1 MPSPNRS
8 LVDDP
13 ISISR
18 PREPTSNNALQPVG
32 LCRNAGNWRFSRA
45 RLPHRFWLARA
56 ELARGSPLLTGCVH
70 DLFLACSVS
79 KMEAACPCVR
89 VGVRDG
95 HPRACKGSR
104 QAAWRVRPT
113 KGTAPFPARPD
124 VCEPRACLCP
134 VGRSAPVPIPPPRR
148 PRHRLSSPRR
158 HRAHRPAPRRIAGS
172 PLAGW
177 FGASQERRRAEA
189 CTGHWVRLAYTTQ
202 VRFASGMQAA
212 SEPGITQLYVK
223 AQRSLI
229 ATTPGHI
236 Q

>member
-172 PLAGW
+172 PLPVGLALRRNVVG
-177 FGASQERRRAEA
+177 QRRALA
-189 CTGHWVRLAYTTQ
+189 TG
-202 VRFASGMQAA
+202 FASPTLRRSGLLQGCRQPVSQA
-212 SEPGITQLYVK
+212 S
-223 AQRSLI
+223 RSCTSKLRE
-229 ATTPGHI
+229 A
-236 Q
+236 

>member
-13 ISISR
+13 TSISR

-32 LCRNAGNWRFSRA
+32 LCRNAGNWRFTGA

-113 KGTAPFPARPD
+113 KGTAPFPARLTF
-124 VCEPRACLCP
+124 AK
-134 VGRSAPVPIPPPRR
+134 
-148 PRHRLSSPRR
+148 
-158 HRAHRPAPRRIAGS
+158 APRV
-172 PLAGW
+172 PL
-177 FGASQERRRAEA
+177 SRRAERA
-189 CTGHWVRLAYTTQ
+189 RPHPAAAPPPAPAVVAKAPPRAPAGAKENRRKSSCRL
-202 VRFASGMQAA
+202 VWRFAGTSSGRGVHWPLGSPRLHYAGQVCFRDAG
-212 SEPGITQLYVK
+212 SQ
-223 AQRSLI
+223 
-229 ATTPGHI
+229 
-236 Q
+236 